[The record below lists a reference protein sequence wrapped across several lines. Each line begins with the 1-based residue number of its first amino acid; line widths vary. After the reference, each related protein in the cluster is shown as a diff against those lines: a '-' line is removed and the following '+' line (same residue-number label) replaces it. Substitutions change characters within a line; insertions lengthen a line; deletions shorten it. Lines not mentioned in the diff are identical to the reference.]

1 MKYFGYIIDE
11 NEVSPNENVV
21 KVVKE
26 IQIPKEW
33 VAKGVRDITTPLQI
47 YIPNFSNQAKRM
59 ICQLRKKDDTIK
71 WTDKMTKE
79 LENIRN
85 QLKGNPKLYYPS
97 FDNEFSLYSDA
108 SAWGL
113 VWYLTQGNG
122 KHEHIITIV
131 YIGVSPPPPPP

>member
-1 MKYFGYIIDE
+1 MLGI
-11 NEVSPNENVV
+11 
-21 KVVKE
+21 
-26 IQIPKEW
+26 
-33 VAKGVRDITTPLQI
+33 LQHHYKFI
-47 YIPNFSNQAKRM
+47 LPNFSNQAKRM
-59 ICQLRKKDDTIK
+59 ICQLRSKDDTIK

-122 KHEHIITIV
+122 KHEHTITIV
-131 YIGVSPPPPPP
+131 YIGVSLPPPSPTLKNNMPLFLTNSPLKSPNCPSPPF

>member
-1 MKYFGYIIDE
+1 
-11 NEVSPNENVV
+11 
-21 KVVKE
+21 
-26 IQIPKEW
+26 
-33 VAKGVRDITTPLQI
+33 
-47 YIPNFSNQAKRM
+47 M
-59 ICQLRKKDDTIK
+59 ICQLRSKDDTIK

-131 YIGVSPPPPPP
+131 YIGVSPPLPPLKNWIFPRIKNKLHELQEQRLLKFFIPNSILPFKSN

>member
-1 MKYFGYIIDE
+1 MLGI
-11 NEVSPNENVV
+11 
-21 KVVKE
+21 
-26 IQIPKEW
+26 
-33 VAKGVRDITTPLQI
+33 LQHHYKFI
-47 YIPNFSNQAKRM
+47 LPNFSNQAKRM
-59 ICQLRKKDDTIK
+59 ICQLRSKDDTIK

-131 YIGVSPPPPPP
+131 YIGVSPPSPLPHP